1 MSPVKLKCIVVDD
14 EPLAVEKLS
23 AYVEKVPFL
32 ELQKS
37 FTNGLDALQF
47 LKEHETDLL
56 FLDIQ
61 MDDLTGIQLL
71 EVLKKKP
78 HVVIT
83 SAYSEYAI
91 KGFELEVSDY
101 LLKPISFERFLQS
114 ANRIYDKI
122 STQNK
127 GETVAVSENSS
138 FQMNTTAPD
147 YMFVKTEYRMQKVL
161 FSDIHYIEGMKDYL
175 RIVCPEKR
183 IMTLTNFK
191 NMLDMLPEEQFCRI
205 HKSYIINLSKI
216 QSIEKSHVLVL
227 NERLPIGDSF
237 RKSFFELLEK
247 LRLINS
253 K

>member
-1 MSPVKLKCIVVDD
+1 
-14 EPLAVEKLS
+14 
-23 AYVEKVPFL
+23 
-32 ELQKS
+32 
-37 FTNGLDALQF
+37 
-47 LKEHETDLL
+47 
-56 FLDIQ
+56 
-61 MDDLTGIQLL
+61 
-71 EVLKKKP
+71 
-78 HVVIT
+78 
-83 SAYSEYAI
+83 
-91 KGFELEVSDY
+91 
-101 LLKPISFERFLQS
+101 
-114 ANRIYDKI
+114 
-122 STQNK
+122 
-127 GETVAVSENSS
+127 
-138 FQMNTTAPD
+138 
-147 YMFVKTEYRMQKVL
+147 MQKVL

-191 NMLDMLPEEQFCRI
+191 NMLDMLPEDQFCRI

>member
-1 MSPVKLKCIVVDD
+1 MKLKCIVVDD

-23 AYVEKVPFL
+23 GYISRVPFL
-32 ELQKS
+32 ELQAS
-37 FTNGLDALQF
+37 FTSGMDALQF
-47 LKEHETDLL
+47 LKDNSTDLL

-71 EVLKKKP
+71 EVLKVKP
-78 HVVIT
+78 QVVFT
-83 SAYSEYAI
+83 TAYSDYAI
-91 KGFELEVSDY
+91 KGYELEVSDY

-114 ANRIYDKI
+114 ANRAYDKASDKI
-122 STQNK
+122 KTEAKTDQP
-127 GETVAVSENSS
+127 VANAVP
-138 FQMNTTAPD
+138 APD
-147 YMFVKTEYRMQKVL
+147 FMFVKTEYRMEKVK
-161 FSDIHYIEGMKDYL
+161 FNDIHYVEGMKDYL
-175 RIVCPEKR
+175 RIVCPDKR

-191 NMLDMLPEEQFCRI
+191 NMLDMLPDEAFCRI

-216 QSIEKSHVLVL
+216 QSIEKSHVVVL

-247 LRLINS
+247 LRLINN

>member
-1 MSPVKLKCIVVDD
+1 MKLKCIVVDD
-14 EPLAVEKLS
+14 EPLAVEKLTGYI
-23 AYVEKVPFL
+23 AKVPFL
-32 ELQKS
+32 DMQQS
-37 FTNGLDALQF
+37 FLNGIDALQF
-47 LKEHETDLL
+47 LKENTTDIL

-71 EVLKKKP
+71 EVLKNKP

-114 ANRIYDKI
+114 VNRIYDKCC
-122 STQNK
+122 NK
-127 GETVAVSENSS
+127 PVHEVPSAAALNQPRQEP
-138 FQMNTTAPD
+138 APE
-147 YMFVKTEYRMQKVL
+147 YMFVKTEYRMQKVM
-161 FSDIHYIEGMKDYL
+161 FNDIHYIEGMKDYL

-216 QSIEKSHVLVL
+216 QSIEKSHVVVL

-247 LRLINS
+247 LRLINN

>member
-1 MSPVKLKCIVVDD
+1 MKLRCIVVDD

-23 AYVEKVPFL
+23 GYISKIPFL
-32 ELQKS
+32 ELQQT
-37 FTNGLDALQF
+37 FLNGIDALQF
-47 LKEHETDLL
+47 LKDNTTDLL

-71 EVLKKKP
+71 EVLKNKP

-91 KGFELEVSDY
+91 KGFELEVGDY

-114 ANRIYDKI
+114 VNRIYDKI
-122 STQNK
+122 SAK
-127 GETVAVSENSS
+127 GKAEAAPETEKVHTSNNVAPE
-138 FQMNTTAPD
+138 
-147 YMFVKTEYRMQKVL
+147 YMFVKTEYRMQKVI
-161 FSDIHYIEGMKDYL
+161 FTDIHYIEGMKDYL
-175 RIVCPEKR
+175 RIVCPDKR

-216 QSIEKSHVLVL
+216 QSIEKSHVVVL

-247 LRLINS
+247 LRLINN

>member
-1 MSPVKLKCIVVDD
+1 MKLKCIVVDD

-23 AYVEKVPFL
+23 GYIARVPFL
-32 ELQKS
+32 ELQAS
-37 FTNGLDALQF
+37 FTSGMDALQY
-47 LKEHETDLL
+47 LKDNSTDLL

-71 EVLKKKP
+71 EVLKNKP
-78 HVVIT
+78 QVVFT
-83 SAYSEYAI
+83 TAYSDYAL
-91 KGFELEVSDY
+91 KGYELEVSDY

-114 ANRIYDKI
+114 ANRAYDKLSDKTKKEI
-122 STQNK
+122 KTEATPAN
-127 GETVAVSENSS
+127 A
-138 FQMNTTAPD
+138 APAAD
-147 YMFVKTEYRMQKVL
+147 FMFVKTEYRMEKVK
-161 FSDIHYIEGMKDYL
+161 FNDIHYVEGMKDYL
-175 RIVCPEKR
+175 RIVCPDKR

-191 NMLDMLPEEQFCRI
+191 NMLDMLPEEAFCRI

-216 QSIEKSHVLVL
+216 QSIEKSHVVVL

-247 LRLINS
+247 LRLINN

>member
-1 MSPVKLKCIVVDD
+1 MKLKCIVVDD
-14 EPLAVEKLS
+14 EPLAVEKMS
-23 AYVEKVPFL
+23 AYIARVPFL
-32 ELQKS
+32 ELQAS
-37 FTNGLDALQF
+37 FTSGMDALQY
-47 LKEHETDLL
+47 LKDNSTDLL

-71 EVLKKKP
+71 EVLKNKP
-78 HVVIT
+78 QVVFT
-83 SAYSEYAI
+83 TAYSDYAL
-91 KGFELEVSDY
+91 KGYELEVSDY

-114 ANRIYDKI
+114 ANRAYDKM
-122 STQNK
+122 SDKTK
-127 GETVAVSENSS
+127 SEVKNEQLAANNPPS
-138 FQMNTTAPD
+138 PD
-147 YMFVKTEYRMQKVL
+147 FMFVKTEYRMEKVK
-161 FSDIHYIEGMKDYL
+161 FNDIHYVEGMKDYL

-191 NMLDMLPEEQFCRI
+191 NMLDMLPEEAFCRI

-216 QSIEKSHVLVL
+216 QSIEKSHVVVL

-247 LRLINS
+247 LRLINN

>member
-1 MSPVKLKCIVVDD
+1 MKLKCIVVDD

-23 AYVEKVPFL
+23 GYIAKVPFL
-32 ELQKS
+32 ELQQS
-37 FTNGLDALQF
+37 FLSGIDALQF
-47 LKEHETDLL
+47 LKENQTDLL

-71 EVLKKKP
+71 EVLRNKP
-78 HVVIT
+78 NVIIT

-101 LLKPISFERFLQS
+101 LLKPVSFERFLQS
-114 ANRIYDKI
+114 VNRVYDRI
-122 STQNK
+122 SAK
-127 GETVAVSENSS
+127 PAGISVPLAPV
-138 FQMNTTAPD
+138 NTPQPERSPAPE
-147 YMFVKTEYRMQKVL
+147 YMFVKTEYRMQKVM
-161 FSDIHYIEGMKDYL
+161 FTDIHYIEGMKDYL

-191 NMLDMLPEEQFCRI
+191 NMLDMLPDEQFCRI
-205 HKSYIINLSKI
+205 HKSYIINLGKI
-216 QSIEKSHVLVL
+216 QSIEKSHVVVL

-247 LRLINS
+247 LRLIN